1 MDAPVKYRMH
11 WELTYIFLLT
21 GLIVLLAAAVVECSQ
36 WIAASGFAA
45 AFLLNVWVWKQPVS
59 RKVIY
64 LHNGLNI
71 ICALLLASL
80 LFANVFVT
88 ESMVIGAALGVVV
101 MDVFSFTKR
110 GRFTLN
116 ARLMGQTH
124 KVVRLSVCLP
134 VPGKRGLI
142 PIIGVGDLVY
152 FSMLTMFALRWVH
165 PASLLFAVL
174 PILSGQLLNI
184 AIIVALKNRTGFK
197 GFPATLMPGLL
208 FIALLLPVI
217 QP

>member
-1 MDAPVKYRMH
+1 ML

-21 GLIVLLAAAVVECSQ
+21 GLIVLLAAVVVECSQ

-45 AFLLNVWVWKQPVS
+45 AFLLDVWVWKQPVS

-71 ICALLLASL
+71 ICALLLANMLSSY
-80 LFANVFVT
+80 VFVT

-116 ARLMGQTH
+116 ARLMEHTNTA
-124 KVVRLSVCLP
+124 VRLSVCLP

-142 PIIGVGDLVY
+142 PVIGTGDLVFY
-152 FSMLTMFALRWVH
+152 SLLTIVPLQSVNRAG
-165 PASLLFAVL
+165 PLFAVL
-174 PILSGQLLNI
+174 PVLAGQLLNL
-184 AIIVALKNRTGFK
+184 AIIAALKNRAGFK

-208 FIALLLPVI
+208 FIAVLLPGI